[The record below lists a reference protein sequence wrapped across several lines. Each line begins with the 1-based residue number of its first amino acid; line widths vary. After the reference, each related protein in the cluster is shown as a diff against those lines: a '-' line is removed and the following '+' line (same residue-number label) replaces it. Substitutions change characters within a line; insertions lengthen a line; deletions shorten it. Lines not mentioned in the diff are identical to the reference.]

1 MPQMGGSRNEGPFSG
16 LGFRVVLELWVSFRV
31 FLYRVPPYSGDLESD
46 PNLENYPNGVPR
58 FHLRVP
64 FSCSVVI
71 VATGF
76 GVRIDATSSGV
87 FVLVFGVFTV
97 L

>member
-1 MPQMGGSRNEGPFSG
+1 MPYYF
-16 LGFRVVLELWVSFRV
+16 
-31 FLYRVPPYSGDLESD
+31 GDLERD

-64 FSCSVVI
+64 FSCSGKGKDSVVI

-87 FVLVFGVFTV
+87 FVLVFGAFTV
-97 L
+97 V